1 MRRLREILEN
11 VAGFFFLVQL
21 LMIALYAITHPIKF
35 LSEFFSTVV
44 PLVLGIVGFFAVF
57 SAPMY
62 VVEQLMSD
70 NKDEN
75 TKREVT
81 KGCVWTLLGVVL
93 LGLVSNINFHEKSS
107 SSTVSNTYVRE
118 EYSRPTREY
127 SAPKPDYRPIELP
140 KTYKPTIA
148 PNLERVSS
156 PLTTEPIRYTPP
168 TVDRITAP
176 IPDKTSAQVPD
187 PIAILEDEA
196 ARKEFEAK
204 AEIVRQQWDAYYEA
218 NHEKWEAELETAR
231 KNLEANLETTRD
243 NRIIEPAPYLHE
255 PEPYYYPE
263 PEPVISEPQPYEVAE
278 KSPDEVLKD
287 LEWELRR
294 INSR

>member
-1 MRRLREILEN
+1 MRKLKELFETVI
-11 VAGFFFLVQL
+11 GFSILVQL
-21 LMIALYAITHPIKF
+21 LIGALYALTHPIKF
-35 LSEFFSTVV
+35 LSALFAIIGG
-44 PLVLGIVGFFAVF
+44 VLGLWLLVGGPIHIF
-57 SAPMY
+57 
-62 VVEQLMSD
+62 EQLMSD
-70 NKDEN
+70 TKDEN
-75 TKREVT
+75 TNREVM
-81 KGCVWTLLGVVL
+81 KGFGLFLTGIILLVVAGNID
-93 LGLVSNINFHEKSS
+93 LGEKSS
-107 SSTVSNTYVRE
+107 SPTVSNTYVRE

-127 SAPKPDYRPIELP
+127 STPKPDYRPIELP
-140 KTYKPTIA
+140 KTYTPTIA

-168 TVDRITAP
+168 TADRITAP

-218 NHEKWEAELETAR
+218 NHEKWEAELEAAR
-231 KNLEANLETTRD
+231 KNLEANLETARD
-243 NRIIEPAPYLHE
+243 NRIIEPEPYLHE

-287 LEWELRR
+287 LERELRR

>member
-1 MRRLREILEN
+1 MDKITLLLVFVVPDVCYAGRGGYSLGESPFGDFFAKILYLIWI
-11 VAGFFFLVQL
+11 VYLYYGFFSHFNELKRQSLRDNLVIVAV
-21 LMIALYAITHPIKF
+21 LMF
-35 LSEFFSTVV
+35 WSV
-44 PLVLGIVGFFAVF
+44 PLFIPFLT
-57 SAPMY
+57 
-62 VVEQLMSD
+62 SD
-70 NKDEN
+70 K
-75 TKREVT
+75 KP
-81 KGCVWTLLGVVL
+81 
-93 LGLVSNINFHEKSS
+93 S
-107 SSTVSNTYVRE
+107 SSTISNTYVRE

-127 SAPKPDYRPIELP
+127 SAPKSDYRPIELP
-140 KTYKPTIA
+140 KTYTPTIA

-156 PLTTEPIRYTPP
+156 PLTTEPIHYEPP

-176 IPDKTSAQVPD
+176 IPDKKSAQVPE

-204 AEIVRQQWDAYYEA
+204 VEIARQQWDAYYEA
-218 NHEKWEAELETAR
+218 NHEKWEAELEAAR
-231 KNLEANLETTRD
+231 KNLEANLETARG
-243 NRIIEPAPYLHE
+243 NRIIEPEPYLHE

-287 LEWELRR
+287 LERELRR